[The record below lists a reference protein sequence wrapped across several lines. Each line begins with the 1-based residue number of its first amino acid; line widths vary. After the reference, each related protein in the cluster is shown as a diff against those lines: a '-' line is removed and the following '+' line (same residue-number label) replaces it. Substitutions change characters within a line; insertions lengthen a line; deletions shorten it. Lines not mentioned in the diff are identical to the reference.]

1 MTQTQQK
8 TAPLIDCS
16 LVSLRAFREAAR
28 LGSFTLAA
36 TRMNVTQSAISHH
49 IKVLEGQLGVQLFE
63 RQARPLALTNEGRIL
78 HQAVDDA
85 FSKLAQAIERIHAG
99 TVRRRIV
106 LGVLSSF
113 AAKWLVPRLGS
124 FYRDYPDVEL
134 VVRSVN
140 HTIDVARENVD
151 LAVVTLPAAPT
162 GAAVRSTLMWRERLF
177 AVCSPQYAA
186 KAAKAGKALKDIA
199 DLTQH
204 TLLHDE
210 TEIAAERGFD
220 WLSWLRHFK
229 IESIML
235 AASSQYFSQSD
246 LTLQAAIA
254 GHGIALTRTSIAAT
268 DLKNGTL
275 INPFPH
281 SDIATQSACYL
292 CGDKTLWDKETQRL
306 LRKWLLN
313 EAAAD
318 KERYGGKPS

>member
-1 MTQTQQK
+1 MTQPKK

-28 LGSFTLAA
+28 LESFTLAA
-36 TRMNVTQSAISHH
+36 AQMNVTQSAISHH
-49 IKVLEGQLGVQLFE
+49 IKVLEGQLGVKLFE
-63 RQARPLALTNEGRIL
+63 RHARPLVLTNEGRIL

-85 FSKLAQAIERIHAG
+85 FGKLARAVEHINAG

-113 AAKWLVPRLGS
+113 AAKWLVPRLGG
-124 FYRDYPDVEL
+124 FYRAHPEVEL

-151 LAVVTLPAAPT
+151 LAVVTLPAPPA
-162 GAAVRSTLMWRERLF
+162 GGNVCSNLMWRERLF
-177 AVCSPQYAA
+177 AVCSPQYA
-186 KAAKAGKALKDIA
+186 KRAGKALRDIR
-199 DLTQH
+199 DLARH

-229 IESIML
+229 IDSIML
-235 AASSQYFSQSD
+235 EASSQYFSQSD

-268 DLKNGTL
+268 DLRNGTL

-292 CGDKTLWDKETQRL
+292 CGGKAQWEKPAGAQ
-306 LRKWLLN
+306 LRKWLLA

-318 KERYGGKPS
+318 RQLYQGENKSHA